1 MSRDLLRDLPLFAGL
16 SPADLELLEDA
27 SHEVRLEPG
36 GVLMTEG
43 SPGGSLYVILEGE
56 LEITK
61 RSGMRDVVIAA
72 RGPGEVIGEMSLL
85 DGSPRTAT
93 VCSRG
98 VSRLL
103 EIDQAAFRRL
113 VESSPAAAL
122 SILHT
127 VTSRLRH
134 TESMLRQSETLAALG
149 TLSAGLAHELN
160 NPAAALKRAAAQA
173 RDLLPHWQ
181 QAHADLHQA
190 GINEVET
197 PELNRLAFPDEVGA
211 GARASRA
218 DPLAHSD
225 QEQALQAWLEGQ
237 GIDKAWEIAPV
248 LLDAGL
254 TTEPIIAALTP
265 LPSPAMAAAVSWI
278 SASRSLA
285 ALLREVAVSAERI
298 SDIVGAVRSYVYLDQ
313 APVQQ
318 IDLHRGLDDTLL
330 LLKSKLEPG
339 VTVHREYSP
348 DVPSI
353 EAFGSE
359 LNQVWTNLIANAAEA
374 LDGKGEIWIRTGIE
388 GERIRVEICD
398 NGPGIPIEV
407 SQRIFEP
414 FFTTKPPG
422 QGTGLGLHISYNIV
436 ALHHQGEITVVS
448 RPGDTCFR
456 VLLPHQLE
464 RGPA

>member
-1 MSRDLLRDLPLFAGL
+1 
-16 SPADLELLEDA
+16 
-27 SHEVRLEPG
+27 
-36 GVLMTEG
+36 
-43 SPGGSLYVILEGE
+43 
-56 LEITK
+56 
-61 RSGMRDVVIAA
+61 
-72 RGPGEVIGEMSLL
+72 
-85 DGSPRTAT
+85 
-93 VCSRG
+93 
-98 VSRLL
+98 
-103 EIDQAAFRRL
+103 
-113 VESSPAAAL
+113 
-122 SILHT
+122 
-127 VTSRLRH
+127 
-134 TESMLRQSETLAALG
+134 
-149 TLSAGLAHELN
+149 
-160 NPAAALKRAAAQA
+160 
-173 RDLLPHWQ
+173 
-181 QAHADLHQA
+181 
-190 GINEVET
+190 
-197 PELNRLAFPDEVGA
+197 
-211 GARASRA
+211 
-218 DPLAHSD
+218 
-225 QEQALQAWLEGQ
+225 
-237 GIDKAWEIAPV
+237 

-254 TTEPIIAALTP
+254 TTEPIVAALTP
-265 LPSPAMAAAVSWI
+265 LPSSAMAAAVSWI

-339 VTVHREYSP
+339 ITVHREYSP

-374 LDGKGEIWIRTGIE
+374 LGGQGEIWIRTGIE
-388 GERIRVEICD
+388 GERVRVEICD
-398 NGPGIPIEV
+398 NGPGIPAEV

-448 RPGDTCFR
+448 RPGETCFR
-456 VLLPHQLE
+456 VLLPDQLE

>member
-1 MSRDLLRDLPLFAGL
+1 MSHDVLLNLPLFAGL
-16 SPADLELLEDA
+16 GSGDIKLLEDA
-27 SHEVRLEPG
+27 SREVRLETG

-61 RSGMRDVVIAA
+61 RSGKRDVVIAE

-160 NPAAALKRAAAQA
+160 NPAAALKRAAGQA
-173 RDLLPHWQ
+173 RELLPRWQ
-181 QAHADLHQA
+181 RAHADLHDA
-190 GINEVET
+190 GINESEL
-197 PELNRLAFPDEVGA
+197 PELSRLAFPDEAEA
-211 GARASRA
+211 GARGSRA
-218 DPLAHSD
+218 DPLARSD
-225 QEQALQAWLEGQ
+225 QEQALQAWLEEK
-237 GIDKAWEIAPV
+237 GIDKAWEIAPA
-248 LLDAGL
+248 LLEAGL
-254 TTEPIIAALTP
+254 TTEPIAAALTP
-265 LPSPAMAAAVSWI
+265 LPPTALAAAVIWI
-278 SASRSLA
+278 SASRSLG
-285 ALLREVAVSAERI
+285 ALLHEVAISAERI
-298 SDIVGAVRSYVYLDQ
+298 SAIVGAVRSYVYLDQ
-313 APVQQ
+313 APAQQ

-353 EAFGSE
+353 EAYGSE
-359 LNQVWTNLIANAAEA
+359 LNQVWTSLIANAAEA
-374 LDGKGEIWIRTGIE
+374 LEGKGEIWIRTGVE
-388 GERIRVEICD
+388 GERVRVEICD
-398 NGPGIPIEV
+398 NGPGIPAEV
-407 SQRIFEP
+407 RQRIFEP

-436 ALHHQGEITVVS
+436 ALHHQGQLTVVS
-448 RPGDTCFR
+448 QPGDTCFR
-456 VLLPHQLE
+456 VLLPSQLE